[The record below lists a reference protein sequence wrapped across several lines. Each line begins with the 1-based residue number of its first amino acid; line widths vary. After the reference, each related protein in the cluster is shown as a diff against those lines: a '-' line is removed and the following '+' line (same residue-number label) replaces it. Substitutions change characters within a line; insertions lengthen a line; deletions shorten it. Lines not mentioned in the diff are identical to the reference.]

1 MVPAT
6 THDQGATVRH
16 DERGEIIT
24 GWLLRILLTVA
35 VLGLV
40 IYEVLAVVVSTVA
53 LDDNAREVARA
64 ARDAYRVE
72 QSVDDATEVAQEV
85 ADLHDAD
92 VTALEEDGEDLV
104 ITLDQQAPTLLVH
117 RIGPLEDLTRVTV
130 TRRVAWQP

>member
-1 MVPAT
+1 M
-6 THDQGATVRH
+6 THDQGAAVRH

-24 GWLLRILLTVA
+24 GWLLRIVLTVA

-40 IYEVLAVVVSTVA
+40 VYEVLAVVVSTVA

-72 QSVDDATEVAQEV
+72 QSLDDAVEAAQEV

-92 VTALEEDGEDLV
+92 VTALEEDGEELV
-104 ITLDQQAPTLLVH
+104 ISLGQQAPTLLVH
-117 RIGPLEDLTRVTV
+117 RIGPLEDITRVTV
-130 TRRVAWQP
+130 TTRVAWQP

>member
-1 MVPAT
+1 M
-6 THDQGATVRH
+6 RH

-24 GWLLRILLTVA
+24 GWLLRIVLTVA

-40 IYEVLAVVVSTVA
+40 VYEVLAVVVSTVA

-72 QSVDDATEVAQEV
+72 QSLDDAVEAAQEV

-104 ITLDQQAPTLLVH
+104 MSLGQQAPTLLIH
-117 RIGPLEDLTRVTV
+117 RIGPLEDVTQITV